1 MILLWIEQKKNMGKR
16 TARRACLSGKF
27 VFLRVLV
34 FNEIEDYG
42 QILLYYFSCKWLFR
56 VFCIVWCV
64 IATSSWIFPPNVEE
78 CDFK

>member
-16 TARRACLSGKF
+16 IARRACLSGKF

-42 QILLYYFSCKWLFR
+42 QILLYYFF
-56 VFCIVWCV
+56 VQMAI
-64 IATSSWIFPPNVEE
+64 
-78 CDFK
+78 